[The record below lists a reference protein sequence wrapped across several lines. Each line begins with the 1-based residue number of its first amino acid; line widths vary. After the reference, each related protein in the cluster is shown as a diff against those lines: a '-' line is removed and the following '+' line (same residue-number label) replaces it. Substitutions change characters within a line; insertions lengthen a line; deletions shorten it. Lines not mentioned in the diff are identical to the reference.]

1 MHQGVILRS
10 CQGLVM
16 RSLLRI
22 AALLLFSSL
31 SPAQDRLQV
40 VSSTPLPK
48 NILTRLGGGLRV
60 GSPQAGGALFGL
72 TPVADANWRMTHE
85 MAVLNADGTSKA
97 TIDLDKVPGMGMAF
111 IEDFAPGPDGEIY
124 VAAKK
129 IVVTHS
135 AVDRKGQ
142 IYERF
147 HEEDPQLWILRFSD
161 TGRCGHEPDR
171 SRVCIRASC
180 GVSIGIIPGRRLSF
194 QATLPGQQVHSKLIP
209 YAAIFSRDVKL
220 VREVTIPDEVLLPEP
235 RTYGFVKQPEP
246 MLGGDG
252 NMYVVVVPSEKPA
265 LTVVHPDGA
274 VSGTVAL
281 RIPTGYLLGEPRLA
295 GERLIAQVDEI
306 KLQNGVREF
315 VELDVHTGD
324 LMYVHLLPEAFLR
337 LSCQT
342 RSRGIEVYDL
352 FSGLDTLM
360 AGAEKERKLH

>member
-1 MHQGVILRS
+1 
-10 CQGLVM
+10 M

-48 NILTRLGGGLRV
+48 NIRTRLGGGLRV
-60 GSPQAGGALFGL
+60 GCPQAGGALFGL
-72 TPVADANWRMTHE
+72 TPVADANWQMTHE

-161 TGRCGHEPDR
+161 TGRVLAMNPIEAEFAY
-171 SRVCIRASC
+171 V
-180 GVSIGIIPGRRLSF
+180 RLAVFPSGSF
-194 QATLPGQQVHSKLIP
+194 LVVGYLSQATLPGATSPLEKLIP

-342 RSRGIEVYDL
+342 RSRGIEVYDP